1 MLGTTGAIFYDDYS
15 LVNTTS
21 VALIHRQSVPLIAT
35 HDLSTKFFRFS
46 EISGT
51 GVVPITFYELSNCS
65 SFIDVDID
73 EIVTVSFDSPTDK
86 TKAVTELYMLGNT
99 TISIDIA
106 TEVLPQYSPD
116 SCLAALI
123 VFDDLNNYLNF
134 ISNSE
139 FSPGANNY
147 YLFEC
152 IANTKS
158 QTKSITFD
166 RPLYYYI
173 SVYTDIPAEVTTYTL
188 HFLGTYLQ
196 YDISNRDALC
206 TIDSRDALSCDFRS
220 LDTNSLRQV
229 CIVGSVPPTDLLFG
243 IRLVTL
249 GYYTADSSDPE
260 IDVYFFIPLIC
271 MCSVFLVCAV
281 ICACVILIS
290 CIRRHRGKRQ
300 TAHIT

>member
-1 MLGTTGAIFYDDYS
+1 ML
-15 LVNTTS
+15 
-21 VALIHRQSVPLIAT
+21 R
-35 HDLSTKFFRFS
+35 
-46 EISGT
+46 
-51 GVVPITFYELSNCS
+51 
-65 SFIDVDID
+65 
-73 EIVTVSFDSPTDK
+73 
-86 TKAVTELYMLGNT
+86 NT
-99 TISIDIA
+99 TISIDI
-106 TEVLPQYSPD
+106 TTKVLPQYSPNY
-116 SCLAALI
+116 CLAALI

-139 FSPGANNY
+139 SLLGAKNVNY

-152 IANTKS
+152 ITNTKS

-173 SVYTDIPAEVTTYTL
+173 SVYTDIPTEVTTFSL

-206 TIDSRDALSCDFRS
+206 TIDSRDALSCDLHS

-243 IRLVTL
+243 IRLVSL

-260 IDVYFFIPLIC
+260 IDEYYFIPLIC

-281 ICACVILIS
+281 IS
-290 CIRRHRGKRQ
+290 
-300 TAHIT
+300 